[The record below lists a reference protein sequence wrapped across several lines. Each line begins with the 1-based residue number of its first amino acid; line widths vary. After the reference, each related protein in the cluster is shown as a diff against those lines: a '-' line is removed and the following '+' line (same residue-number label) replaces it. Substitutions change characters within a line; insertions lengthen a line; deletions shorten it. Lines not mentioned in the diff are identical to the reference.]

1 MTKIKKSTT
10 TLAQRINTGKIFT
23 LASTNKLFTPLLLFL
38 LFVVLLQFVVPALRE
53 AGFPCWAAER
63 AAQRV
68 LKFIKNLNHGYY
80 TLHFYPYIQ
89 NFVENDFFILKDNND
104 NLVLYKDNSTYKSWM
119 SLILN
124 KDKGG
129 KYSSDICLTCE
140 IFGLISERLQ
150 YLTDEALECIDIDI
164 DIDNNNFLVI
174 YKVNESQFRKNNY
187 RKGYQFVYDMTS
199 YSFIDDKTI
208 SIYNPIIVNNDDK
221 VNSEKSEYNISVDK
235 ENKYTKENNKSI
247 LPIFFWKKKMDTD
260 KSNIF
265 TKQKRSFSTNGANY
279 TNNKLV
285 INSSPEKIVFENG
298 KAVLMLPPLKPFFK
312 NRIKEEEISKYGLDK
327 FLQEFKAGNI
337 SHFDWKKFLQEL
349 EDGNNTDLKDYLL
362 EFENFYSSLLKV
374 FYNLKQ
380 GFYILDFYYYISYP
394 QNVNVISPVYI
405 NDPFAKDSFNFVM
418 GSYGYTSFVHFSE
431 NLNGFMENRF
441 VNDFIFILLLERLRD
456 ILKNESLKNVIDMNK
471 DTLLVITK
479 TSEYVSDEEY
489 YSVQLKKNYVP
500 GLHVSEIK
508 RFYSISAKP
517 SHSKSKQG
525 NCKIELLP
533 LPATDVINKEELL
546 ETVREKNLLTDVEE
560 VNVSEEK
567 EIVDLEE
574 KYVTDLVKTLDT
586 VQDGLSDSSL
596 D

>member
-1 MTKIKKSTT
+1 MKKS
-10 TLAQRINTGKIFT
+10 L
-23 LASTNKLFTPLLLFL
+23 KLTF
-38 LFVVLLQFVVPALRE
+38 E
-53 AGFPCWAAER
+53 
-63 AAQRV
+63 
-68 LKFIKNLNHGYY
+68 
-80 TLHFYPYIQ
+80 
-89 NFVENDFFILKDNND
+89 
-104 NLVLYKDNSTYKSWM
+104 
-119 SLILN
+119 SLP
-124 KDKGG
+124 GV
-129 KYSSDICLTCE
+129 
-140 IFGLISERLQ
+140 
-150 YLTDEALECIDIDI
+150 A
-164 DIDNNNFLVI
+164 
-174 YKVNESQFRKNNY
+174 
-187 RKGYQFVYDMTS
+187 
-199 YSFIDDKTI
+199 
-208 SIYNPIIVNNDDK
+208 
-221 VNSEKSEYNISVDK
+221 
-235 ENKYTKENNKSI
+235 
-247 LPIFFWKKKMDTD
+247 TD
-260 KSNIF
+260 KYGKLLPGVAIDKYGFNNANFSTS
-265 TKQKRSFSTNGANY
+265 TKKFMVRGPLRNFYTPHSLSPFFYRVQIGEKIVRSFSTNGGD
-279 TNNKLV
+279 TSRNKLV
-285 INSSPEKIVFENG
+285 INSTPEQVVFENG

-312 NRIKEEEISKYGLDK
+312 NRIKEEEISKYDLDK

-362 EFENFYSSLLKV
+362 EFENFYLSLLKV

-456 ILKNESLKNVIDMNK
+456 IQKNESLKNVIDMNK

-525 NCKIELLP
+525 
-533 LPATDVINKEELL
+533 
-546 ETVREKNLLTDVEE
+546 
-560 VNVSEEK
+560 
-567 EIVDLEE
+567 
-574 KYVTDLVKTLDT
+574 
-586 VQDGLSDSSL
+586 
-596 D
+596 